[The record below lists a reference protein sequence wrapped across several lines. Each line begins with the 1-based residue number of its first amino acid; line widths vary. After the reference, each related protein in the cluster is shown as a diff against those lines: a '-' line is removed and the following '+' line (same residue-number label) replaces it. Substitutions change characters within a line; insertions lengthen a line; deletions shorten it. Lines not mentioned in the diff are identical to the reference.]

1 MNSSIIVHLQQR
13 PRNLALL
20 IAGISI
26 LVLLLNGY
34 GLMIGI
40 TNVLPHLFYIPIILV
55 AYFFPRRGILFA
67 LAISAIYCGMTYLV
81 NPAIPGD
88 LLSAGGRIILFIL
101 IAAVVSILTLRMRES
116 EHRHAMLLDA
126 IPDMIFVISR
136 DGFYRDF
143 RSSEKTALLIPPDQI
158 IGKSIRDTG
167 FSSDLAEE
175 IHQHIARAIETNTL
189 QKFEYDLT
197 IPQGMRQF
205 EARIVALNQNEVLAI
220 VRDIT
225 ERKLMET
232 AIREVNR
239 KLNLLSSITRH
250 DIRNQL
256 LALTAYL
263 ELSKETLGDAAKT
276 SEYIIKEERAANAI
290 ERQIVFTKEYQ
301 DLGVKD
307 PVWQNLSL
315 CINHAV
321 QTLPMRDIRVIDEV
335 QGIEIYADS
344 LFEKVFYNLMD
355 NALRYGGTKMT
366 TIRFMHHESGQSLVI
381 AVEDDGIGISAE
393 DKKRLFERGFGHHT
407 GLGLFLSREILSIT
421 GITINENGESGKGA
435 RFEIVVPKEAY
446 RFSAQEPEKRLGDE
460 NLRQFSPSSPQ
471 R

>member
-1 MNSSIIVHLQQR
+1 MDRSVIAYLQQR
-13 PRNLALL
+13 PRILALL

-67 LAISAIYCGMTYLV
+67 LAISAIYCGMTYLI
-81 NPAIPGD
+81 NPTIPGD

-136 DGFYRDF
+136 DGVYRDF
-143 RSSEKTALLIPPDQI
+143 RASEKAALAIPADQI
-158 IGKSIRDTG
+158 IGKNIRDTG
-167 FSSDLAEE
+167 FSSELAEE
-175 IHQHIARAIETNTL
+175 IHQHIARAIDTNTL
-189 QKFEYDLT
+189 QKFEYNLT

-205 EARIVALNQNEVLAI
+205 EARIVALNNNEVLGI

-225 ERKLMET
+225 EQKLMET
-232 AIREVNR
+232 ALREVNK

-276 SEYIIKEERAANAI
+276 SEYIVKEERAANAI

-307 PVWQNLSL
+307 PVWHTVSS
-315 CINHAV
+315 CIEFAV
-321 QTLPMRDIRVIDEV
+321 TTLPIRDIQVVDEIA
-335 QGIEIYADS
+335 GLDIFADQ
-344 LFEKVFYNLMD
+344 LFEKVFYNLID
-355 NALRYGGTKMT
+355 NALRYGGPKMT
-366 TIRFMHHESGQSLVI
+366 TIRFSHQESGQGILISI
-381 AVEDDGIGISAE
+381 EDDGVGITTE

-421 GITINENGESGKGA
+421 GITITENGEPGRGA
-435 RFEIVVPKEAY
+435 RFEILVPKGGF
-446 RFSAQEPEKRLGDE
+446 RFTGTS
-460 NLRQFSPSSPQ
+460 
-471 R
+471 